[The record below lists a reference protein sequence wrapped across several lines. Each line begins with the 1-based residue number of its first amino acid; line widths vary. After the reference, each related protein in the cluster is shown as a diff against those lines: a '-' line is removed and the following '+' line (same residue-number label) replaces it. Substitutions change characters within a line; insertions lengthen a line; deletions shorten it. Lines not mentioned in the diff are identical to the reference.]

1 MAGTKE
7 HHDGR
12 VRKALVESWAAK
24 LSSAESPLLPDTVP
38 VLNMKS
44 HKITLKEI
52 MGGSVTKLMLPG
64 SDNHREE
71 AVFTV
76 VGVLKEYDLPPVKR
90 SEISEHR
97 VKYARQHVTI
107 VGYSSERFSTAI
119 SYIQDLTY
127 QIVTSFPEGRAES
140 WLPNAISDDYG
151 SSISS
156 NCRYFTVGRNIP
168 DENRIPFAKYVDPAG
183 VLNRFIKEH
192 VAHCMDNDVS
202 YLELKD
208 DKPVI
213 KDPAGFRAGDVV
225 ELGFAI
231 VAYRMIQKDAPEKYV
246 CRLVMRTLT
255 LLDTSLAKA
264 AYIQRSAQ
272 AAAPSKQSQRATFA
286 NNPVAKRRKMF
297 EEEDSDSDVPETSK
311 RMDDMHITPPKV

>member
-1 MAGTKE
+1 
-7 HHDGR
+7 
-12 VRKALVESWAAK
+12 
-24 LSSAESPLLPDTVP
+24 
-38 VLNMKS
+38 MKS

-97 VKYARQHVTI
+97 VKYARQH
-107 VGYSSERFSTAI
+107 
-119 SYIQDLTY
+119 DLTY

-156 NCRYFTVGRNIP
+156 NCRYFTVGHNIP

-272 AAAPSKQSQRATFA
+272 TAAPSKQSQRATFA

>member
-1 MAGTKE
+1 
-7 HHDGR
+7 
-12 VRKALVESWAAK
+12 
-24 LSSAESPLLPDTVP
+24 
-38 VLNMKS
+38 MKS
-44 HKITLKEI
+44 HKISLKEI
-52 MGGSVTKLMLPG
+52 MGGSVTKLMLPR
-64 SDNHREE
+64 SDNHRKE

-90 SEISEHR
+90 SEISEHQ

-107 VGYSSERFSTAI
+107 DSRLQQQAI
-119 SYIQDLTY
+119 LNSDQLHSGPNIPDR
-127 QIVTSFPEGRAES
+127 RAES

-151 SSISS
+151 SSISSIS

-208 DKPVI
+208 NKPVI
-213 KDPAGFRAGDVV
+213 KDPAGFRASDVV

-231 VAYRMIQKDAPEKYV
+231 FAYRMIQKDTPEKYG
-246 CRLVMRTLT
+246 
-255 LLDTSLAKA
+255 

-286 NNPVAKRRKMF
+286 NNPVAKRHKMF

>member
-1 MAGTKE
+1 MASMTTKQQASTIHGAE
-7 HHDGR
+7 LEMSNKIQRHLL
-12 VRKALVESWAAK
+12 KAG
-24 LSSAESPLLPDTVP
+24 LPNTVP

-44 HKITLKEI
+44 HKISLKEI
-52 MGGSVTKLMLPG
+52 MGGSVTKLMLPR

-107 VGYSSERFSTAI
+107 DSRLQQQAI
-119 SYIQDLTY
+119 LNSDQLHSGPNIPDR
-127 QIVTSFPEGRAES
+127 RAES

-156 NCRYFTVGRNIP
+156 ISNCRYFTVRRNIP

-192 VAHCMDNDVS
+192 VAHCMDNDIS

-213 KDPAGFRAGDVV
+213 KDPAGFRASDVV

-231 VAYRMIQKDAPEKYV
+231 FAYRMIQKDAPEKYV

-255 LLDTSLAKA
+255 LLDTSLAKG

-286 NNPVAKRRKMF
+286 NNPVAKSHKMF
-297 EEEDSDSDVPETSK
+297 EMSK
-311 RMDDMHITPPKV
+311 HP